1 MLQDSGKCLLVLK
14 KKSRKE
20 SVSCSSDVV
29 VCGAVEQLQKY
40 TDHQATKLKDRVTA

>member
-1 MLQDSGKCLLVLK
+1 MLQDSRKCLLVLK

-29 VCGAVEQLQKY
+29 VSGAVEQHKIRWSSG
-40 TDHQATKLKDRVTA
+40 D